1 VVGGSRATRARAS
14 SREMKSALTRLVPVL
29 FLCGALWAADP
40 FVGKWKLNV
49 ERSDFGDVPKA
60 LSGSARYK
68 AYGGGY
74 QNDSEIVFGKGVVGK
89 LSLPVEF
96 DGTAREGA
104 LDDRKIVFVSKRIDQ
119 NSYKVLI
126 ADRQTEKVTEVLQYT
141 VSSDGKILTFTWIKG
156 SQDKPV
162 LHWVLVYDKE

>member
-1 VVGGSRATRARAS
+1 
-14 SREMKSALTRLVPVL
+14 MKSVLTRLFPVL
-29 FLCGALWAADP
+29 FLCGASWAADP

-49 ERSDFGDVPKA
+49 ERSDFSDGPKA
-60 LSGSARYK
+60 QSGSARYK

-74 QNDSEIVFGKGVVGK
+74 QYDSETVFGKGDVVR
-89 LSLPVEF
+89 LSAPVEF
-96 DGTAREGA
+96 DGTAREGG
-104 LDDRKIVFVSKRIDQ
+104 LYDRKVVFVSKRIDE

-126 ADRQTEKVTEVLQYT
+126 ADWQTEKVTQVFQNT

-162 LHWVLVYDKE
+162 VQWVFVYDKE